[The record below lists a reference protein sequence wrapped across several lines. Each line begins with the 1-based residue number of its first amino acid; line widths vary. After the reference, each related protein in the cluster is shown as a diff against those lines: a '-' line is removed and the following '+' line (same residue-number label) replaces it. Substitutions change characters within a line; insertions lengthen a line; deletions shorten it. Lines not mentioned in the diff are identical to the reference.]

1 MTKRLR
7 GGPVMV
13 QSKRT
18 CLTLKPVAT
27 TLKRKR
33 DDVDEFVR
41 QFKPRMAE
49 PERRGVKR
57 SAECFDQEL
66 HRLEKRMRATVP
78 TAEEAIAFLLPHI
91 TQMRQM
97 YNAERARAATLESN
111 NIVIRR
117 SCLHLLREKKRLESE
132 LEMTNY
138 RLSLSGPKPYDAWPT
153 I

>member
-13 QSKRT
+13 QSKRA
-18 CLTLKPVAT
+18 CLALKPTAPA
-27 TLKRKR
+27 LKRKR

-41 QFKPRMAE
+41 QFKPRVDE

-66 HRLEKRMRATVP
+66 ERLEKRMRATVP

-91 TQMRQM
+91 TQMRQL
-97 YNAERARAATLESN
+97 YIAERARASTLEAN

-132 LEMTNY
+132 LELAKY
-138 RLSLSGPKPYDAWPT
+138 RVSLNGTKPYDAWPT

>member
-1 MTKRLR
+1 
-7 GGPVMV
+7 MV
-13 QSKRT
+13 QSKRA
-18 CLTLKPVAT
+18 CLALKPTAPA
-27 TLKRKR
+27 LKRKR

-41 QFKPRMAE
+41 QFKPRVDE

-66 HRLEKRMRATVP
+66 ERLEKRMRATVP

-91 TQMRQM
+91 TQMRQL
-97 YNAERARAATLESN
+97 YIAERARASTLEAN

-117 SCLHLLREKKRLESE
+117 SCLHLLREKKRLVSE
-132 LEMTNY
+132 LEMAKY
-138 RLSLSGPKPYDAWPT
+138 RVSLNGTKPYDAWPT